1 MVSNVVVGI
10 NPPDGKWLQQ
20 CQKVIQI
27 FILPCSKC
35 KRKRGIGC
43 MIYRPPQPNLM
54 GFIMIKG
61 PAEKFV

>member
-1 MVSNVVVGI
+1 MVSKVVVGI

-27 FILPCSKC
+27 FMLPCSKC

-43 MIYRPPQPNLM
+43 MIYRPPLFSLFYHLLFPFSTAL
-54 GFIMIKG
+54 
-61 PAEKFV
+61 